1 VVPGDILFIF
11 SPISVEADVLV
22 NIIFVYFFFITGA
35 MQGAW
40 ELYSAELQNVATFFE
55 IVAEVHNKTA
65 SGFGGH
71 LPF

>member
-1 VVPGDILFIF
+1 
-11 SPISVEADVLV
+11 
-22 NIIFVYFFFITGA
+22 